1 MRVKHFRS
9 VGVVS
14 WFADFFKKQ
23 FDRQLAHPA
32 PGLADCGDRDA
43 ALGGEVIVVVAHDQQ
58 LIWDRN
64 AEIGGCLN
72 DADR

>member
-14 WFADFFKKQ
+14 RLADFFKKQ

-32 PGLADCGDRDA
+32 PGLADSRNRNA
-43 ALGGEVIVVVAHDQQ
+43 ALGGEVVVVVAHDQQ
-58 LIWDRN
+58 LIWHRN
-64 AEIGGCLN
+64 PEIGGCLN